1 PKKEE
6 PKKEPLIKKE
16 PITKPAPK
24 VEKKVGVAQ
33 NKQVSTTAKKKNII
47 LPVAII
53 VVLVAAIAWSL
64 FYFDVIENISKK
76 YFAKTEN
83 KIVEVE
89 KQKSGKTIE
98 AIIDTKETTDTT
110 VSAVGEEIEEKE
122 TAKIVEK
129 KQSVKV
135 QKFNVKKYYLVAGSF
150 NIEANAKSFID
161 KLTSNGFTPEYIG
174 ERNGFYTV
182 CYSSFDTEREAYNEL
197 ERMKQKQ
204 IQTWVLHY

>member
-1 PKKEE
+1 M
-6 PKKEPLIKKE
+6 
-16 PITKPAPK
+16 
-24 VEKKVGVAQ
+24 
-33 NKQVSTTAKKKNII
+33 
-47 LPVAII
+47 
-53 VVLVAAIAWSL
+53 